1 MGWGTERVQ
10 PSGYEDQQCLL
21 SLKDCKLKTLPHPDN
36 LPGGL
41 DKSQGQVSWDIV
53 IYFSVI

>member
-10 PSGYEDQQCLL
+10 PSRYEDQECLL
-21 SLKDCKLKTLPHPDN
+21 SLRDCKFKTLPHPDN

-41 DKSQGQVSWDIV
+41 D
-53 IYFSVI
+53 